1 MSSSPGDAYTDLTAP
16 DGPYPLTEAIVDGR
30 CLTVF
35 NRSPFTLAEA
45 FLATRDFGDAEAL
58 VYREER
64 YTYAQQWSLVMRLA
78 RQLRER
84 YGLAKGDR
92 VVVSMRN
99 FPEWSFV
106 LWAVELI
113 GGVVVPLNA
122 WLTGSELVTLIADSA
137 PVVII
142 ADQERIDRLAE
153 FPEALAGA
161 RGVLQARGD
170 LRPGVTDLAEL
181 LADGLNDSDIEPAEI
196 SPDETASILYT
207 SGTTGKAK
215 GVIGTHRN
223 HVSTILVMRLR
234 AQAIRQRRAAAGIS
248 ELATPIGTTLVTN
261 PIFHIAAFT
270 ALTSNIFAGRRVVLM
285 YKWEAEE
292 AMRLIEQEQVS
303 ELSGPPLVVR
313 ELVDVA
319 AEGRHDTSSLV
330 ALVNGAA
337 LAPPQLIRDIGTVF
351 EGRVSPGTGYGSTET
366 TGVVVTITGQNYLER
381 PTSVGQ
387 PLPTVEIRVRD
398 ESNGELV
405 GRGGLGELEIRGPQ
419 VTPGYYRDP
428 EATADSFR
436 DGWYCTGD
444 RVQLDDDGFVH
455 LVGRLKDIVIRG
467 GENVYCP
474 EVESALEGHPEVVEA
489 AVIGLPHP
497 LLGEE
502 VAAVVRLRP
511 GGTADESELIAY
523 VAGHLASFK
532 VPATITF
539 TENPLPRTAT
549 GKVVKADLKTAYGAA
564 VS

>member
-1 MSSSPGDAYTDLTAP
+1 VSFSPSDPYRDLTAS
-16 DGPYPLTEAIVDGR
+16 DGPYPLTESSVDGR
-30 CLTVF
+30 RLTVF

-45 FLATRDFGDAEAL
+45 FLATRDYGDAEAL
-58 VYREER
+58 VYRDER

-78 RQLRER
+78 RELGER
-84 YGLAKGDR
+84 YGLVKGDR

-106 LWAVELI
+106 LWAVELL

-122 WLTGSELVTLIADSA
+122 WLTGSELATLIADSK
-137 PVVII
+137 PVVIV

-153 FPEALAGA
+153 YPEAFAGA

-170 LRPGVTDLAEL
+170 LRPAVTDLAEL
-181 LADGLNDSDIEPAEI
+181 LADGLDDSDIEPAAI
-196 SPDETASILYT
+196 APDETATILYT
-207 SGTTGKAK
+207 SGTTGMAK

-248 ELATPIGTTLVTN
+248 ERATPIGTTLVTN
-261 PIFHIAAFT
+261 PMFHIAAFT

-285 YKWEAEE
+285 YKWDARE
-292 AMRLIEQEQVS
+292 AMRVIEHEQVS

-313 ELVDVA
+313 ELVDLA
-319 AEGRHDTSSLV
+319 AEGGHDTSSLV

-366 TGVVVTITGQNYLER
+366 TGVVVTITGQTYLDR

-398 ESNGELV
+398 EKGELV
-405 GRGGLGELEIRGPQ
+405 GRNGLGELEIRGPQ
-419 VTPGYYRDP
+419 VAPGYYGNP
-428 EATADSFR
+428 EATSESFQ

-444 RVQLDDDGFVH
+444 RVRLDDDGFVH
-455 LVGRLKDIVIRG
+455 IVGRLKDIVIRG

-489 AVIGLPHP
+489 AIIGLPHP
-497 LLGEE
+497 MFGEQ
-502 VAAVVRLRP
+502 VAAVVRLKP
-511 GGTADESELIAY
+511 GATADEPQLIAY
-523 VAGHLASFK
+523 VAQHLAPFK

-539 TENPLPRTAT
+539 TQEPLPRTAT
-549 GKVVKADLKTAYGAA
+549 GKVVKADLKAAYGAV